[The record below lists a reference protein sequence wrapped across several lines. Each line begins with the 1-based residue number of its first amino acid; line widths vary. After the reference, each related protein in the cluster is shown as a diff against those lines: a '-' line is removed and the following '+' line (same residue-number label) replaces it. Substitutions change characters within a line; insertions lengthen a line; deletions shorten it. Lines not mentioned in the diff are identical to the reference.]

1 MESTVVRQ
9 VRHVLAIDP
18 RRPEVNLALEG
29 LQALGLRAE
38 SRGGLKA
45 SIKQTTIQLYRDF
58 LEQYRPLVA
67 HVNSLAETSGRIA
80 GKLAELQGDL
90 VAVEE
95 RTSETVRAGRT
106 LKAEREML
114 RTKQTVL
121 SEVLAKLSLTHEEVE
136 MLTSSEEPIGPTYF
150 ATLKKLLDIKRRSDQ
165 LQACDHKLLSASI
178 EEYLTQVQ
186 ESAYEKIFRFMQ
198 AQARLLEHDTFT
210 GYDQYATAVRYLR
223 EKPLYYEHFRAEIIR
238 CRQVYLVRKLQEMG
252 VEGEEG
258 FGRML
263 AWVHSA
269 LVSEQQL
276 VAAILESVE
285 SVPQAT
291 DSLQET
297 TVLDLIADSLS
308 RHFSLKAEQLLPH
321 STLKPLAKAFS
332 LLDFSLKSLTDS
344 NLLTYTSKLVQEL
357 FRLKGVVEE
366 RLVEA
371 GRKRLAHVKALG
383 LQLQDLR
390 TPSAYLELVDD
401 LVQVCRDLSAAEA
414 LEVHAQLSEVVLGG
428 GLAYYDDLVVKS
440 SGATAALVMLLNVC
454 DYCKF
459 KLSETEVAVGWVELL
474 EKKATE
480 VESELLRKG
489 QERAK
494 VKGEDM
500 TMAQLSRIRETL
512 ESGDVSEFLP
522 LDKVRNKNAAKR
534 LQSGVVAAL
543 LESYEEGYGFQR
555 IKPECRPGDLADQ
568 VRRLYI

>member
-1 MESTVVRQ
+1 MESPVVRQ
-9 VRHVLAIDP
+9 VRHVLAIDSHK
-18 RRPEVNLALEG
+18 PEVSQALAG
-29 LQALGLRAE
+29 LQALGLQAE

-45 SIKQTTIQLYRDF
+45 SIKRTTIQLYRDF

-67 HVNSLAETSGRIA
+67 HVNSLADTSEKIA
-80 GKLAELQGDL
+80 GKLSELQRDL

-95 RTSETVRAGRT
+95 RTAETVKAGRT
-106 LKAEREML
+106 LKAERETL
-114 RTKQTVL
+114 RIKQVVLTDVL
-121 SEVLAKLSLTHEEVE
+121 SKLSLTHEEVE
-136 MLTSSEEPIGPTYF
+136 LLTSSDQSISPTYF
-150 ATLKKLLDIKRRSDQ
+150 ATLKKLLDIKHRSDQ

-198 AQARLLEHDTFT
+198 TQARLLEHDMFT

-223 EKPLYYEHFRAEIIR
+223 EKPLYYEHFRAEMIR

-252 VEGEEG
+252 LEGEDG

-269 LVSEQQL
+269 LLSEQQL
-276 VAAILESVE
+276 VAAILDSVE
-285 SVPQAT
+285 TVPQST

-308 RHFSLKAEQLLPH
+308 RHFSIKAEQLL
-321 STLKPLAKAFS
+321 SNSSFKPLAKAFS

-357 FRLKGVVEE
+357 FRLKGMVEE
-366 RLVEA
+366 RLVDA
-371 GRKRLAHVKALG
+371 GRKKLGHVKALG

-390 TPSAYLELVDD
+390 TPSAYFELVDD
-401 LVQVCRDLSAAEA
+401 LVEVYKDLSAAEA
-414 LEVHAQLSEVVLGG
+414 ADLHVQLSEVVLGG
-428 GLAYYDDLVVKS
+428 GLAYYEDLVVKS
-440 SGATAALVMLLNVC
+440 SAATAALIMLFNVC

-459 KLSETEVAVGWVELL
+459 KLSETELALNWVEIL

-489 QERAK
+489 QERALI
-494 VKGEDM
+494 KGEDM
-500 TMAQLSRIRETL
+500 TMAQLTRIRETL
-512 ESGDVSEFLP
+512 ESGNVSEFLP
-522 LDKVRNKNAAKR
+522 LEKIRNKNAAKR
-534 LQSGVVAAL
+534 LQSGVVTAL
-543 LESYEEGYGFQR
+543 LDTYEQGYSYQK
-555 IKPECRPGDLADQ
+555 IKPECRPSDLADQ
-568 VRRLYI
+568 IRRIYL